1 MGIEAPGERSERRHD
16 DLGRGFD
23 EAAARDLAALEAQ
36 PELGME
42 MAGDLRPGFAA
53 HRLVAQDD
61 AGNFDLFGDAAAAM
75 VGEARIVVADDPAPV
90 EPGGKFLQQRA
101 PLPMKWSAAAP
112 SAFIAWATASTTV
125 SAATASTK
133 RRARSSLA

>member
-42 MAGDLRPGFAA
+42 MPRDFGADFFA
-53 HRLVAQDD
+53 HRLMAQDD

-75 VGEARIVVADDPAPV
+75 VGEARIVVADDPRPV
-90 EPGGKFLQQRA
+90 DRGGEVGEQ
-101 PLPMKWSAAAP
+101 SAGIRRQPVAAEAIMEAVAQAIE
-112 SAFIAWATASTTV
+112 AFGGGALD
-125 SAATASTK
+125 
-133 RRARSSLA
+133 LAG